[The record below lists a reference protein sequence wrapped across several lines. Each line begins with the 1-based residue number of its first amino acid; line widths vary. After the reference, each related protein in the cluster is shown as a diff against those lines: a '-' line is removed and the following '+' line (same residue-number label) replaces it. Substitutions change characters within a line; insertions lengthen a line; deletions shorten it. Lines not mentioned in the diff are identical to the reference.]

1 MGSNHTYNYI
11 PYLHT
16 PPSSLP
22 LTNFVATEINVGIGI
37 NRAALERSGR
47 KTERREAETNTG
59 IMAGVQPLNKKTI
72 VKKRTKKFAR
82 HQSDLFMRIRRS
94 SWRKPKGIDGRVRR
108 RFKGALPMPSIGYGS
123 DKKTRNILPCGFKSV
138 VVSNVSDLEMLMM
151 HNRTYA
157 ATVAHSVS
165 SRARREIIERA
176 EQLAIRVTNAA
187 AKLRDEEEA

>member
-1 MGSNHTYNYI
+1 
-11 PYLHT
+11 
-16 PPSSLP
+16 
-22 LTNFVATEINVGIGI
+22 
-37 NRAALERSGR
+37 
-47 KTERREAETNTG
+47 
-59 IMAGVQPLNKKTI
+59 MAGVQPLSRKTC

-82 HQSDLFMRIRRS
+82 HQSDLFVRIRNS

-123 DKKTRNILPCGFKSV
+123 NKKTRNVLPCGFKSV
-138 VVSNVSDLEMLMM
+138 VVANVSELEMLMM

-165 SRARREIIERA
+165 SRVRRQIVERA

-187 AKLRDEEEA
+187 AKLRAEEDA